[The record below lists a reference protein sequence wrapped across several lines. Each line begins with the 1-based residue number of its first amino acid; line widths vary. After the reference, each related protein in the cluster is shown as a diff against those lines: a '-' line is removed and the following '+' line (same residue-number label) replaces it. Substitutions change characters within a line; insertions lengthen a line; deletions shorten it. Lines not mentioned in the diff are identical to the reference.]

1 MSDPDTFNQT
11 SNGPDTVTHTNN
23 GILDK
28 NKLSCGTIRKS
39 VCLAP
44 SGKTDCTGAI
54 DADGACGEKN
64 IRGNDVG
71 QHVD

>member
-1 MSDPDTFNQT
+1 MINPDISTHT

-28 NKLSCGTIRKS
+28 NKLSCGTIWKS

-54 DADGACGEKN
+54 DADGSCGENN
-64 IRGNDVG
+64 ISGNDVG